1 MKVKILK
8 DAKGTVFSPKVSA
21 ESFYRKGAATTVETS
36 LNDLKGDVDA
46 IHNILGGGE
55 GADISVATTAQIQ
68 ALFQA

>member
-8 DAKGTVFSPKVSA
+8 DDKGTVFSPKVSA
-21 ESFYRKGAATTVETS
+21 ESVYRKGAATTVETS

>member
-8 DAKGTVFSPKVSA
+8 DVNGTVFSPKVSA
-21 ESFYRKGAATTVETS
+21 ESVYRKGAATTVETS

-55 GADISVATTAQIQ
+55 GADISVATAAQIQ